1 MSQIKIYT
9 LNETIELHRLEL
21 SKAIH
26 QVLIKEL
33 SYPEENIFQRFI
45 PLEKEEQKRPREY
58 LFRLYLKI

>member
-33 SYPEENIFQRFI
+33 SYPEENIFQ
-45 PLEKEEQKRPREY
+45 
-58 LFRLYLKI
+58 